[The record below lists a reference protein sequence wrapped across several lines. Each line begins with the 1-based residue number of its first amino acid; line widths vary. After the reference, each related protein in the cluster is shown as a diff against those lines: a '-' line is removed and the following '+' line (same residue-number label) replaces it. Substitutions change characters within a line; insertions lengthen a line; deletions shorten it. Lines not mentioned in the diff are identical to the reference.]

1 MSTEIVTQTTEYNYT
16 VTTSGSCD
24 PAILNGKITIVPNAT
39 VTVTS
44 VSTTLDQTICDN
56 TDVDAI
62 TFEVDGS
69 FTDISFQIDPALPGF
84 TPVFDINTG
93 IGSLS
98 GKPNTGIVS
107 TTTYSYTISVIGDAN
122 SCLLYTSPSPRDRL
136 LSRMPSSA

>member
-1 MSTEIVTQTTEYNYT
+1 MASRTFSLSGITTEIVTQTTEYNYT

-56 TDVDAI
+56 TNVDAI

-69 FTDISFQIDPALPGF
+69 YTDISFQIDPALPGLNY
-84 TPVFDINTG
+84 PRQR
-93 IGSLS
+93 SLS
-98 GKPNTGIVS
+98 VGIN
-107 TTTYSYTISVIGDAN
+107 IGF
-122 SCLLYTSPSPRDRL
+122 
-136 LSRMPSSA
+136 